1 MADKMA
7 ARNGNGIISPE
18 MIQAIIYYQSKI
30 LKKKKK
36 NHSLKTPKRSLGDSL
51 LHGSIFNGES
61 RPISLVRQSM
71 ILSIDVL

>member
-30 LKKKKK
+30 LKKKKE
-36 NHSLKTPKRSLGDSL
+36 SFPEDAEAQFGGFSPPR
-51 LHGSIFNGES
+51 FNF
-61 RPISLVRQSM
+61 
-71 ILSIDVL
+71 